1 MTDEGNVRDAAS
13 GSMGSGGPIASG
25 SGGSASSRASD
36 ASAALPPADGSPSG
50 AQAHVRVEAP
60 MQAVRA
66 FHERVITAVRP
77 AIVGMDV
84 EIEAALTA
92 LLAGGHVLLEGPPGV
107 AKTLL
112 ARALSTAL
120 GGSFA
125 RIQFTPDLMPADV
138 TGTSIFHPARG
149 VFDFQAGPIFA
160 HVVLCDEI
168 NRAPA
173 KTQSA
178 LLEAMQEGAVTVDG
192 RRHALPQ
199 PYTVFATMNPIEHEG
214 TYPLPEAQL
223 DRFVFKVLVKYPP
236 QDLET
241 QLLSQAHTRA
251 LDATPQSLGVR
262 AVSSPEE
269 VLALRHKVLSVTVR
283 ADMPAYVVRLVRATR
298 ADRALVVGA
307 SPRAGVMM
315 LAAAKARAGLH
326 GRDFVTPDDVK
337 AVFLPALRHRVV
349 LDPGEE
355 IEGASADDILRR
367 ILDEQE
373 VPR

>member
-1 MTDEGNVRDAAS
+1 MTEEGTNPQVQARE
-13 GSMGSGGPIASG
+13 
-25 SGGSASSRASD
+25 
-36 ASAALPPADGSPSG
+36 PATEP
-50 AQAHVRVEAP
+50 
-60 MQAVRA
+60 VRA
-66 FHERVITAVRP
+66 FHARVVAAVRP
-77 AIVGMDV
+77 AIVGMDA
-84 EIEAALTA
+84 EIESTLIA

-120 GGSFA
+120 GGTFA

-160 HVVLCDEI
+160 HVLLCDEI

-192 RRHALPQ
+192 RRHALPD
-199 PYTVFATMNPIEHEG
+199 PFIVLATMNPIEHEG

-223 DRFVFKVLVKYPP
+223 DRFLFKVLVKYPP
-236 QDLET
+236 AEIET
-241 QLLSQAHTRA
+241 RLLSEAHSRA
-251 LDATPQSLGVR
+251 LNASPESLGVH
-262 AVSSPEE
+262 AVSSPAE
-269 VLALRHKVLSVTVR
+269 VLALRQRVLAVTVR
-283 ADMPAYVVRLVRATR
+283 DDIPAYVVRLVRATR
-298 ADRALVVGA
+298 SNRALVMGA

-315 LAAAKARAGLH
+315 LAGAKARAALH

-355 IEGASADDILRR
+355 IEGTFADDILRR